1 MEDPALPA
9 VILREMWTSTEKSKA
24 ILTPG
29 WPIVYIVILLDLQSP
44 FFRTVEGTI
53 EYTSGFWPR
62 VRARTLRAPV
72 FLGSLPCQTGRCAPP
87 AHRIFAAS
95 YLPPKTFCPSS
106 GSQGLLS
113 FHWAKLHPTE
123 LHCILLSY
131 AAPS

>member
-1 MEDPALPA
+1 MEDPAFPA

-53 EYTSGFWPR
+53 EFTSGFWPR
-62 VRARTLRAPV
+62 VRARALRAPV
-72 FLGSLPCQTGRCAPP
+72 FLGLLPCQTGPP
-87 AHRIFAAS
+87 E
-95 YLPPKTFCPSS
+95 
-106 GSQGLLS
+106 
-113 FHWAKLHPTE
+113 PTE